1 MQSIKI
7 FTFIG
12 LVTTIFIASCS
23 QNKALVINR
32 GNIKYPKDSWHN
44 KSKYFG
50 ISDQLT
56 VKVKNTSTEITKIEE
71 RQLTNI
77 VEIKDSKN
85 NTLKKHQIIVNEGD
99 TLYSLSKKHSVILN
113 DLIVENNLTPPYL
126 LKAGMVLSLPKPI
139 YHEVKSGETI
149 YGISRQYQVAINDLY
164 AFNDFGID
172 TNIKIGQKIRISQ
185 FSRTRKE
192 VGNQEKINSP
202 IVESKDLPS
211 SVSQNKE
218 GAIKE
223 GIIVENIQDSSA
235 QANKN
240 IDDTKKDYQFTMP
253 TKGTIISK
261 FGPKEG
267 GLYNDGIVIKAN
279 LASDVVASE
288 SGTIAYVGNQIKGY
302 GNLIIVKHQNGWIT
316 AYGHLGK
323 ILAKIGSTV
332 SQGKKIAEVGQSG
345 NAKITQLYFSIRR
358 GRDALDPE
366 VYIADAKKKVKGLYQ
381 LKNPQ

>member
-12 LVTTIFIASCS
+12 LVASVFIASCS

-32 GNIKYPKDSWHN
+32 GNIKYSKDSWHN

-113 DLIVENNLTPPYL
+113 DLIIENSLTPPYL

-149 YGISRQYQVAINDLY
+149 YSISRQYHVAINDLY

-185 FSRTRKE
+185 FSKTSKE
-192 VGNQEKINSP
+192 ASNQEKINSP
-202 IVESKDLPS
+202 VVESKDLPS
-211 SVSQNKE
+211 SVNQNNN
-218 GAIKE
+218 GV
-223 GIIVENIQDSSA
+223 IVENIQDSST
-235 QANKN
+235 QANKD
-240 IDDTKKDYQFTMP
+240 IVDIKRDYQFTMP